1 MSNYCGLFHKEE
13 YVKHFSDIRHKK
25 FVVSNDTWS
34 LPNFS
39 NQMIV
44 YKRIGIKTIPRE
56 LLIIA
61 TILMGLLMS
70 KNEKKSS
77 LFSELSFMVIIL
89 ILKGAQNTECFND
102 LGKLNLLT
110 VDWS

>member
-1 MSNYCGLFHKEE
+1 
-13 YVKHFSDIRHKK
+13 
-25 FVVSNDTWS
+25 
-34 LPNFS
+34 
-39 NQMIV
+39 MIV

-110 VDWS
+110 VD